1 MLSRTDDITEIERD
15 LELFPVVGI
24 VGARQVGKTTL
35 ARMIAERVGG
45 KVTHFD
51 LENPDDMARLQ
62 EPMLALKNLK
72 GLIVLDEVQ
81 RTPEIFPVLRVLA
94 DRPDTPARFL
104 VLGSASPE
112 LLRQGSESLAGRIVY
127 HELRGI
133 SLTDI
138 GNKRENMLWLRGGF
152 PRAYLANT
160 LEESVIWRRAFIRT
174 FLERDLPQLGINIA
188 SDTLRRFWSML
199 AHRHAQL
206 WNSSDFARS
215 FGVADTTVRNYLGT
229 LSAALVV
236 RQLQPWHENL
246 SKRQVKAPK
255 TFIADSGL
263 LHTLLGINSME
274 ELESHPIVGASWEG
288 FIIEQLM
295 RRTGARSDECYFWA
309 THAGAELDLLI
320 VRGRH
325 RRGFE
330 IKRSSAPRT
339 TKSMHIALHDLK
351 LDRLD
356 VIHAGDNTFPMTEN
370 IRAVSVKHL
379 LRDIEPLP

>member
-1 MLSRTDDITEIERD
+1 
-15 LELFPVVGI
+15 
-24 VGARQVGKTTL
+24 
-35 ARMIAERVGG
+35 MIAERVDG
-45 KVTHFD
+45 KVTRFD

-62 EPMLALKNLK
+62 EPMLALKGLK

-94 DRPDTPARFL
+94 DRPDAPARFL
-104 VLGSASPE
+104 ILGSASPE

-215 FGVADTTVRNYLGT
+215 FGVADTTVRNYLDT
-229 LSAALVV
+229 LNAALVV

-339 TKSMHIALHDLK
+339 TKSMHIAIHDLK

-356 VIHAGDNTFPMTEN
+356 VIHAGDHTFPMAEN